1 MNNTD
6 NLILHVK
13 NCLKNTELLSSK
25 LTNEILEMY
34 GMSGYK
40 TRHLYNNLCNNS
52 DIKLLEIG
60 TFKGSTTCSLIYK
73 NNILGFCVDDFSQF
87 TNGEDNVKNIFLEN
101 FNKFKGSNNIKFIA
115 KDCWLLNNKD
125 FLNTKFNLY
134 IFDGHHSKKCHFKA
148 INLFL
153 DYMEDIFIYI
163 VDDWNYMDVR
173 VGTKAAI
180 KLNNLKILYKKEI
193 FTTENNKHPKWDRF
207 PFAGKKS
214 EFHNGLVIYVLKK

>member
-101 FNKFKGSNNIKFIA
+101 
-115 KDCWLLNNKD
+115 
-125 FLNTKFNLY
+125 
-134 IFDGHHSKKCHFKA
+134 
-148 INLFL
+148 
-153 DYMEDIFIYI
+153 
-163 VDDWNYMDVR
+163 
-173 VGTKAAI
+173 
-180 KLNNLKILYKKEI
+180 LKV
-193 FTTENNKHPKWDRF
+193 
-207 PFAGKKS
+207 
-214 EFHNGLVIYVLKK
+214 VII